1 MSDSNDQC
9 LTTIKLASKN
19 MVLLCQKHLLTPHER
34 MRREWKDEKG
44 NIVGT
49 PPPPSPLVDFC
60 LERGG
65 GCQKGGV
72 SLEMGRKTEYSTL
85 ISIMVLMER
94 VSFLRGVE

>member
-1 MSDSNDQC
+1 M
-9 LTTIKLASKN
+9 
-19 MVLLCQKHLLTPHER
+19 
-34 MRREWKDEKG
+34 
-44 NIVGT
+44 
-49 PPPPSPLVDFC
+49 VDFC
-60 LERGG
+60 LGRGG

>member
-1 MSDSNDQC
+1 MSDNNKTC
-9 LTTIKLASKN
+9 IKEHGTFMPETLAN
-19 MVLLCQKHLLTPHER
+19 AT
-34 MRREWKDEKG
+34 WKDGKG
-44 NIVGT
+44 MKGWEGKYSWY